1 MKKVLTIAKWE
12 YLEKMKTKAFIISL
26 VITPLIVLL
35 FSILPTVLAQKE
47 DLRTKVIGVADT
59 SGIYFNSLK
68 IELEEY
74 KIKNNQLNYV
84 LVNLNSKN
92 KTLKQIKS
100 KADKDVLQHSFEGY
114 LLILNGGTDSLKVE
128 YRSEK
133 IGNFKDLKRFEEKIN
148 KIHIK
153 NKLRT
158 EGINPEVA
166 KLLEK
171 NVEVNLIKIEKGGKE
186 GKSDFLVVFF
196 SSFIFILLLMM
207 MVIYS
212 GQMLVRS
219 LIEEKSNRIIEILIS
234 SCSPEELLAGKI
246 VGLSALGLTQ
256 IFIWPM
262 IGIALV
268 GGTII
273 PPQAFENILPML
285 LYFILGFFFYT
296 TIFVSIGSIV
306 NTEQEAQQMTT
317 YISLILLLPI
327 VLAMPAIENPDS
339 LIVKILT
346 YIPFTTPSIMLLK
359 FKIAP
364 VAPIDIIITTAI
376 MIFSTIITIKLSAK
390 IFRIG
395 ILSYGSRPTLKELKL
410 WIKGD

>member
-68 IELEEY
+68 KELEEY

-256 IFIWPM
+256 IFIWSM

>member
-1 MKKVLTIAKWE
+1 M
-12 YLEKMKTKAFIISL
+12 
-26 VITPLIVLL
+26 
-35 FSILPTVLAQKE
+35 
-47 DLRTKVIGVADT
+47 
-59 SGIYFNSLK
+59 
-68 IELEEY
+68 
-74 KIKNNQLNYV
+74 
-84 LVNLNSKN
+84 
-92 KTLKQIKS
+92 
-100 KADKDVLQHSFEGY
+100 
-114 LLILNGGTDSLKVE
+114 
-128 YRSEK
+128 
-133 IGNFKDLKRFEEKIN
+133 
-148 KIHIK
+148 
-153 NKLRT
+153 
-158 EGINPEVA
+158 
-166 KLLEK
+166 LEK

-256 IFIWPM
+256 IFIWSM